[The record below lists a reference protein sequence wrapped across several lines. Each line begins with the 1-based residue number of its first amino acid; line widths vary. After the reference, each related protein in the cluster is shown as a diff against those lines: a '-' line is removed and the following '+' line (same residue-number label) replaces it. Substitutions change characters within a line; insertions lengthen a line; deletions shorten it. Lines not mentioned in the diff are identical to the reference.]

1 MVANVGPPEQEPGHA
16 KRQEEIAWKQI
27 VADLSSDPALKE
39 PSALDRPDDSATDQ
53 DPVMLELTSGQIPA
67 TSPDADAMFVD
78 HLLGDEA
85 FVPEEPPRLS
95 APHDVLGRLGW
106 MAVIGGPTLIL
117 AAGLLNWGSTL
128 VIVGMGT
135 TMTGM
140 VMLWSR
146 MPHHRDD
153 DDDGAV
159 V

>member
-1 MVANVGPPEQEPGHA
+1 
-16 KRQEEIAWKQI
+16 
-27 VADLSSDPALKE
+27 
-39 PSALDRPDDSATDQ
+39 
-53 DPVMLELTSGQIPA
+53 
-67 TSPDADAMFVD
+67 
-78 HLLGDEA
+78 
-85 FVPEEPPRLS
+85 
-95 APHDVLGRLGW
+95 

-135 TMTGM
+135 TMAGM